1 MKGIILAGGQGTRL
15 YPLTA
20 ALNKH
25 LLPVY
30 NKPMIYYPL
39 SVLMLAGIREILII
53 SGPDDMPYFQK
64 MLADGSQW
72 GLQLQYAAQAQPNG
86 IAEALIIG
94 EKFIGDGTVSLTLGD
109 NIFYGSM
116 LTDRLRQAALIS
128 QGALVYAYRIMNPK
142 GYAVLDFSRNPDG
155 TILPH
160 SIEEKP
166 AEPKSTFAIPGLYF
180 YDNQVVEMA
189 KSLKP
194 SPRGE
199 LEITDINNLYL
210 KQGRLVVEDLGRG
223 VAWLDAGT
231 HETLF
236 QAATFVQ
243 AVEERQGMMISCP
256 EEIAYRLGYISAA
269 TLSRLL
275 ERLPN
280 NPYKQYLLTLVAG
293 SL

>member
-53 SGPDDMPYFQK
+53 SRPDDMPYFQK

-128 QGALVYAYRIMNPK
+128 HGALVYAYRIMNPK

-166 AEPKSTFAIPGLYF
+166 AKPKSTFAIPGLYF
-180 YDNQVVEMA
+180 YDNQVVEMV

-269 TLSRLL
+269 TLSSLL

>member
-94 EKFIGDGTVSLTLGD
+94 EKFIGDGTAIEVPAA
-109 NIFYGSM
+109 
-116 LTDRLRQAALIS
+116 RQGGEAA
-128 QGALVYAYRIMNPK
+128 N
-142 GYAVLDFSRNPDG
+142 
-155 TILPH
+155 
-160 SIEEKP
+160 
-166 AEPKSTFAIPGLYF
+166 
-180 YDNQVVEMA
+180 VVEP
-189 KSLKP
+189 LRP
-194 SPRGE
+194 LPRRVA
-199 LEITDINNLYL
+199 L
-210 KQGRLVVEDLGRG
+210 RHVVVVEVG
-223 VAWLDAGT
+223 DARR
-231 HETLF
+231 HRHAL
-236 QAATFVQ
+236 A
-243 AVEERQGMMISCP
+243 RP
-256 EEIAYRLGYISAA
+256 
-269 TLSRLL
+269 
-275 ERLPN
+275 
-280 NPYKQYLLTLVAG
+280 
-293 SL
+293 